1 MVEMNRRALLG
12 GSLSAFTLGTA
23 HADDPHGTVTQGA
36 ETWSESL
43 MLVYFDRDVRN
54 GISVRVSRYPDLNA
68 TWVWCHVLFEGRI
81 YAYTERRVSCA
92 AWRNLPEMIRGDY
105 SAPSTGVGFLR
116 QGSAHSLAGVDLSA
130 TLRARQSSE
139 GRDGPGE
146 TPISIEAAFTSPRL
160 KSNLPAG
167 RSEWTGW
174 ADIALTVDGRRMQL
188 SGAAKAH
195 EQVQTAPR
203 FDAPFTYAML
213 WNDETSFIATAAARR
228 RSGDYEADGIAT
240 AVTDFRPT
248 APGRE
253 RVFDGRLQDGR
264 VLKGRVA
271 RVASYDVPIFGRMWN
286 GAIVRAEVDGRSLI
300 GMFNDWRPEDST
312 FL

>member
-1 MVEMNRRALLG
+1 MRDMNRRTLLG
-12 GSLSAFTLGTA
+12 AALAGWASGTA
-23 HADDPHGTVTQGA
+23 RADEPYGTVTQGV

-43 MLVYFDRDVRN
+43 MLIYFDRDVRN

-68 TWVWCHVLFEGRI
+68 TWIWCHVLFEGQI
-81 YAYTERRVSCA
+81 YAYTERRVSCSA
-92 AWRNLPEMIRGDY
+92 QRNLPELIRGDY
-105 SAPSTGVGFLR
+105 SAPSAGVAFLR
-116 QGSAHSLAGVDLSA
+116 KGSALNLAAIELSA
-130 TLRARQSSE
+130 TVQARQSSE

-146 TPISIEAAFTSPRL
+146 TPISIEAAFIRPRL
-160 KSNLPAG
+160 KDNLPSG

-174 ADIALTVDGRRMQL
+174 ADIALNVDGKRIQL

-228 RSGDYEADGIAT
+228 RSGDFEADGIST

-253 RVFDGRLQDGR
+253 RLFDLRLENGR
-264 VLKGRVA
+264 VLTGRASRVA
-271 RVASYDVPIFGRMWN
+271 AYDVPIFGRMWN
-286 GAIVRAEVDGRSLI
+286 GAIVRAVIEGRSML
-300 GMFNDWRPEDST
+300 GMLNDWRPEDNT